1 MTSHEMRN
9 PLSAVVQCAD
19 STLESLRTVSA
30 AVAKLHELD
39 EKLRKGLDDELRISI
54 DSLTTIVSCSLHQ
67 KRVVDDILTLS
78 KMDSNLMTISP
89 VRTNP
94 AAIVSDAVHMFEL
107 ECQKDNISIQFIED
121 PSLRSLGVHYV
132 QMDPSRTLQVLIN
145 LITNAIKFTRDRQIR
160 EIKVTIGATM
170 NRPDDTCKNLTFA
183 PVTTPIDPLLNN
195 EDWGQGRTVYVW
207 IKCQDTG
214 CGLSLDEQGNL
225 FTRFSQATPRTH
237 IRYGGS
243 GLGLWISKR
252 LTELQGG
259 AIGVQSAPNEGAT
272 FGFFVTTRLTDPP
285 TPLKLDDK
293 KELSFDQP
301 REKSIDRERS
311 NKIKYSVLVV
321 EDNLVNQKVLSQ
333 QLRKAGCTVHVAN
346 HGQEAL
352 NFLQKTIFWSSA
364 SKNSNDQ
371 DSTCIHLDIV
381 LLDVEM
387 PVMDGLTCTRKI
399 RELQEAGE
407 IVDHVPIISVS
418 ANARSEQIAQAKQ
431 AGVDDSIAK
440 PFRIPELIPKI
451 EVLLRGEEPALAI
464 TTGTGLA

>member
-19 STLESLRTVSA
+19 STLESIRTVTTVMKQA
-30 AVAKLHELD
+30 HELD
-39 EKLRKGLDDELRISI
+39 INVRKRLDDELRASI
-54 DSLTTIVSCSLHQ
+54 DSLTTIISCSLHQ

-89 VRTNP
+89 VRTDP

-107 ECQKDNISIQFIED
+107 ECQKDKISLTYTED
-121 PSLRSLGVHYV
+121 PSLRALGALYV
-132 QMDPSRTLQVLIN
+132 QMDPSRALQVLIN
-145 LITNAIKFTRDRQIR
+145 LITNAIKFTRDRPTR
-160 EIKVTIGATM
+160 EIEVTLGAALE
-170 NRPDDTCKNLTFA
+170 RPDERGHDLTFA
-183 PVTTPIDPLLNN
+183 PVTTAVDSSLNN
-195 EDWGQGRTVYVW
+195 EDWGQGRTVYIWVT
-207 IKCQDTG
+207 CRDTG
-214 CGLSLDEQGNL
+214 CGLSLNEQGNL

-259 AIGVQSAPNEGAT
+259 AIGVSSKPDKGAT
-272 FGFFVTTRLTDPP
+272 FGFFVATRMAAPP
-285 TPLKLDDK
+285 TPLRADEGKDSYLEK
-293 KELSFDQP
+293 SRL
-301 REKSIDRERS
+301 KSIDAG
-311 NKIKYSVLVV
+311 KAGKLGYSVLIV

-352 NFLQKTIFWSSA
+352 SFLKKTTFWSSTRKSSGDTNVA
-364 SKNSNDQ
+364 RSD
-371 DSTCIHLDIV
+371 LDIV
-381 LLDVEM
+381 LMDVEM

-399 RELQEAGE
+399 RELQDTGD
-407 IVDHVPIISVS
+407 ITGHVPIISVS